1 MERMDFTMFCETVRD
16 RIAEYLLQYEIET
29 IRIEHVRHNNGI
41 EHTGLVITKQGESVS
56 PTIYLEQYYNAMKK
70 DIKTFEE
77 ILCLIAQEY
86 NRICVRIEAQ
96 GEMEINMEQVEKN
109 VFLRLINY
117 EKNSGMLENCP
128 YIPFHDMAITFRY
141 LVKMD
146 EEGIASA
153 LLDFDTLK
161 RSKLSVEELYCAA
174 KDNTIRL
181 FPPFVRRLDEFL
193 QERYPQ
199 NIQYPEEPEIYIL
212 SNQQFIY
219 GATMMIY
226 KDVIAA
232 IAEQTGKSMYII
244 PSSVNE
250 VLLCF
255 TETQTER
262 EMLENTLQEVNE
274 FVVSDMDY
282 LSDAVYFYDKELGNI
297 VS

>member
-96 GEMEINMEQVEKN
+96 GEMEINMEQLEKN

-226 KDVIAA
+226 KDVIAT
-232 IAEQTGKSMYII
+232 IAEKIGKSMYII

-274 FVVSDMDY
+274 FVVSDLDY

>member
-117 EKNSGMLENCP
+117 EKNSGILENCP

-153 LLDFDTLK
+153 LLDFDALK

>member
-153 LLDFDTLK
+153 LLDFDALK

>member
-1 MERMDFTMFCETVRD
+1 MERMDFKSFCDAVASG
-16 RIAEYLLQYEIET
+16 IAEYLLQYEIES
-29 IRIEHVRHNNGI
+29 IRLETVCHNNGI
-41 EHTGLVITKQGESVS
+41 EHVGLVILLQGESVS
-56 PTIYLEQYYNAMKK
+56 PTIYLEQYYQYMVRQQASLSDVLELVAKEYRRVE
-70 DIKTFEE
+70 D
-77 ILCLIAQEY
+77 CLQRQEPLTVDLDQMQS
-86 NRICVRIEAQ
+86 R
-96 GEMEINMEQVEKN
+96 
-109 VFLRLINY
+109 VFLRLVNY
-117 EKNSGMLENCP
+117 ERNQETLANCP

-226 KDVIAA
+226 KDVIAT
-232 IAEQTGKSMYII
+232 IAEKIGKSMYII

-274 FVVSDMDY
+274 FVVSDLDY

-297 VS
+297 VG

>member
-1 MERMDFTMFCETVRD
+1 MDFTMFCETVRD

-153 LLDFDTLK
+153 LLDFDALK

>member
-153 LLDFDTLK
+153 LLDFDALK

-232 IAEQTGKSMYII
+232 IAEKTGKSMYII

-255 TETQTER
+255 TETRTER

-282 LSDAVYFYDKELGNI
+282 LSDAVSFYDKELGNI

>member
-226 KDVIAA
+226 KDVIAT
-232 IAEQTGKSMYII
+232 IAEKIGKSMYII

>member
-1 MERMDFTMFCETVRD
+1 M
-16 RIAEYLLQYEIET
+16 
-29 IRIEHVRHNNGI
+29 
-41 EHTGLVITKQGESVS
+41 
-56 PTIYLEQYYNAMKK
+56 
-70 DIKTFEE
+70 
-77 ILCLIAQEY
+77 
-86 NRICVRIEAQ
+86 
-96 GEMEINMEQVEKN
+96 
-109 VFLRLINY
+109 
-117 EKNSGMLENCP
+117 
-128 YIPFHDMAITFRY
+128 
-141 LVKMD
+141 
-146 EEGIASA
+146 
-153 LLDFDTLK
+153 
-161 RSKLSVEELYCAA
+161 
-174 KDNTIRL
+174 
-181 FPPFVRRLDEFL
+181 

-226 KDVIAA
+226 KDVIAT
-232 IAEQTGKSMYII
+232 IAEKIGKSMYII

>member
-16 RIAEYLLQYEIET
+16 RIAEYLLQYKIET

-153 LLDFDTLK
+153 LLDFDALK

>member
-226 KDVIAA
+226 KDVIAT
-232 IAEQTGKSMYII
+232 IAEKIGKSMYII

-274 FVVSDMDY
+274 FVVSDLDY